1 MAIYF
6 LGNYQVDP
14 TIKNIFSIDSYIS
27 VVTTLVL
34 LMGIVFELPIII
46 YFLARF
52 GIITAAFM
60 IKNRKYAI
68 VVILIVAAV
77 ITPTTDIFTQMLVAI
92 PLWVLYEVSIIV
104 AKRVEKNVLLFLHK
118 ILSQIYYTCK
128 SYRFRW
134 LLKFK

>member
-1 MAIYF
+1 
-6 LGNYQVDP
+6 
-14 TIKNIFSIDSYIS
+14 
-27 VVTTLVL
+27 
-34 LMGIVFELPIII
+34 MGIVFELPIII

-128 SYRFRW
+128 KLSFQMA
-134 LLKFK
+134 F